1 MEKTNARYNRTMLV
15 AVVILS
21 AFVTMLNQTI
31 LSVAQPSIIDAFKV
45 DLSTV
50 QWLSTGYSL
59 IGGILI
65 PISAWMADRFNTKWL
80 VSSALGIFFIGSVV
94 AAFSGDFTVLLVG
107 RLLQAVGGGVLNGL
121 TMTILFSVYPKENRG
136 TPTTL
141 LGLVFGIAPAVGPTL
156 GGYLVDNLGWHSI
169 FGIVAPVVGLAFVLG
184 LFFMA
189 DVVPHKATKL
199 DFWSVVFSTVGF
211 GGVLYGASMVSDYGW
226 TDVHTLLPGLV
237 GFVVVGLFIWR
248 QLVIDDPMLNLKVF
262 TSGNF
267 TVAAIISA
275 ITQISMVAVEF
286 VLPVYLQNAR
296 DLTAFQSGLTLLPG
310 AVVMF
315 LLAPLSGQLV
325 QKNKGKQIVIFGI
338 IVMALSTLLL
348 SRLTLTTPIWEL
360 VAIYA
365 LRNMGLAF
373 AMMPAGTLGMQGLTP
388 DLISHGSAANNVVR
402 QVGAAIGT
410 AVLVSVMQSK
420 ATASSPSASLLK
432 TDPAA
437 YGHGMHLALVAG
449 AQASLII
456 ATIIGVVGVGFALAL
471 KQPKKNAA

>member
-1 MEKTNARYNRTMLV
+1 MKQASVHYNRTMLV
-15 AVVILS
+15 VVVILS

-31 LSVAQPSIIDAFKV
+31 LSVAQPSIIDDFNV
-45 DLSTV
+45 NLSTV
-50 QWLSTGYSL
+50 QWLSTGYAL

-65 PISAWMADRFNTKWL
+65 PVSAWMADRFNTKRL
-80 VSSALGIFFIGSVV
+80 VSTALGIFLIGSVV
-94 AAFSGDFTVLLVG
+94 AAFSNNFPVLLVG
-107 RLLQAVGGGVLNGL
+107 RLLQAIGGGVLNGL

-169 FGIVAPVVGLAFVLG
+169 FGVVAPIIALALVLA

-199 DFWSVVFSTVGF
+199 DLLSVVFSTIGF

-237 GFVVVGLFIWR
+237 GIIVIGLFIWR
-248 QLVIDDPMLNLKVF
+248 ELVIADPMLDLSVF

-267 TVAAIISA
+267 AIASIIGA

-296 DLTAFQSGLTLLPG
+296 SLTALQSGLTLLPG
-310 AVVMF
+310 AIVMF
-315 LLAPLSGQLV
+315 LLAPMAGQFV
-325 QKNKGKQIVIFGI
+325 QKNKGKQIVVFGI
-338 IVMALSTLLL
+338 IVMTLSTLLL

-365 LRNMGLAF
+365 LRNVGLSF
-373 AMMPAGTLGMQGLTP
+373 AMMPAGTIGMQSLP
-388 DLISHGSAANNVVR
+388 PNLISHGSAANNVVR

-410 AVLVSVMQSK
+410 AILVSVMQSQSS
-420 ATASSPSASLLK
+420 ASAPSASLLK
-432 TDPAA
+432 TNPAA
-437 YGHGMHLALVAG
+437 FGHGMHLALVDG
-449 AQASLII
+449 AQAALVI
-456 ATIIGVVGVGFALAL
+456 ATVIGAIGIVFALAL
-471 KQPKKNAA
+471 KATKKAA

>member
-1 MEKTNARYNRTMLV
+1 MEKTNVRYNRTMLV

-80 VSSALGIFFIGSVV
+80 VTSSLGVFLIGSIV
-94 AAFSGDFTVLLVG
+94 AAFSGNFTALLVG
-107 RLLQAVGGGVLNGL
+107 RLLQAVGGGVLSGL

-141 LGLVFGIAPAVGPTL
+141 LGLVFGIAPAIGPTL
-156 GGYLVDNLGWHSI
+156 GGYLVDNLGWHAI
-169 FGIVAPVVGLAFVLG
+169 FGIVAPVVAIAFVLG

-226 TDVHTLLPGLV
+226 TNVHTLLPIVG
-237 GFVVVGLFIWR
+237 GFVVIGLFIWR
-248 QLVIDDPMLNLKVF
+248 QLVVDDPMLNLKVF

-296 DLTAFQSGLTLLPG
+296 DLTALQSGLTLLPG

-315 LLAPLSGQLV
+315 LLAPISGQLV
-325 QKNKGKQIVIFGI
+325 QKNKGKQIVVFGI

-360 VAIYA
+360 VAVYA
-365 LRNMGLAF
+365 LRNVGLAF

-420 ATASSPSASLLK
+420 ATAASPSASLLK

-437 YGHGMHLALVAG
+437 YGHGMHLALVSG

-456 ATIIGVVGVGFALAL
+456 ATIIGVVGVVFALAL
-471 KQPKKNAA
+471 KQPKKNA

>member
-1 MEKTNARYNRTMLV
+1 MEKTNVRYNRTILV
-15 AVVILS
+15 VVVILS

-80 VSSALGIFFIGSVV
+80 VSSALGVFLVGSVV

-156 GGYLVDNLGWHSI
+156 GGFLVDNLGWHSI

-189 DVVPHKATKL
+189 DVVPHKTTKL

-237 GFVVVGLFIWR
+237 GIVVVGLFIWR
-248 QLVIDDPMLNLKVF
+248 QLVVSDPMLNLKVF

-310 AVVMF
+310 AIVMF

-325 QKNKGKQIVIFGI
+325 QKNKGKQIVVFGI
-338 IVMALSTLLL
+338 TVMALSTLLL

-420 ATASSPSASLLK
+420 ATAASPSASLLK

-437 YGHGMHLALVAG
+437 YGHGMHLALVSG

-456 ATIIGVVGVGFALAL
+456 ATIIGVVGIGFALAL
-471 KQPKKNAA
+471 KQPKKKA

>member
-1 MEKTNARYNRTMLV
+1 MKQANVRYNRTLLV

-31 LSVAQPSIIDAFKV
+31 LSVAQPSIIDTFKV
-45 DLSTV
+45 NLSTV
-50 QWLSTGYSL
+50 QWLSTGYAL

-65 PISAWMADRFNTKWL
+65 PISAWMADRFNTKRL
-80 VSSALGIFFIGSVV
+80 VAVSLSIFLVGSIV
-94 AAFSGDFTVLLVG
+94 AAFSGNFAVLLVG
-107 RLLQAVGGGVLNGL
+107 RLLQAIGGGVLNGL

-169 FGIVAPVVGLAFVLG
+169 FGVVAPIIAIALILS

-237 GFVVVGLFIWR
+237 GIVVVGLFIWR
-248 QLVIDDPMLNLKVF
+248 QLVISDPMLNLKVF

-267 TVAAIISA
+267 AIAAVLGA

-286 VLPVYLQNAR
+286 VLPVYMQNAR
-296 DLTAFQSGLTLLPG
+296 NLTALQSGLTLLPG
-310 AVVMF
+310 AIVMF
-315 LLAPLSGQLV
+315 LLAPLAGQFV
-325 QKNKGKQIVIFGI
+325 QKNKGKQIIIFGI
-338 IVMALSTLLL
+338 IVMTLSTLLL
-348 SRLTLTTPIWEL
+348 SRMTLTTPIWEL
-360 VAIYA
+360 MALYA
-365 LRNMGLAF
+365 LRNVGLSF
-373 AMMPAGTLGMQGLTP
+373 AMMPAGTLGMHSLTP

-410 AVLVSVMQSK
+410 AVLVSVMQARS
-420 ATASSPSASLLK
+420 TAAASSASLLK

-437 YGHGMHLALVAG
+437 YGHGMHLALVDG

-456 ATIIGVVGVGFALAL
+456 ATLIGAVGIVFALAL
-471 KQPKKNAA
+471 KSTKSKA